1 MDSLKVYEKLQRDL
15 DAAYAALREK
25 DRRELDS
32 AISAGWSEADA
43 HYMPQIEQL
52 EKYLQEAYAAL
63 REAPEYSD
71 GDIRESIARGATRDE
86 LFETVIHDSGNWRAI
101 YSRVIQRAK
110 EAKDG
115 TV

>member
-52 EKYLQEAYAAL
+52 EK
-63 REAPEYSD
+63 
-71 GDIRESIARGATRDE
+71 DIREAR
-86 LFETVIHDSGNWRAI
+86 ETLLEILEDVPEGIYYIHRADVIEKAR
-101 YSRVIQRAK
+101 
-110 EAKDG
+110 EAKNDAD
-115 TV
+115 